1 MTYSE
6 KFKAAR
12 KAAGLT
18 QEACAARLGVPART
32 LENWEAGS
40 RTPPDYVQRL
50 VLEEMDRITA
60 CNRAK

>member
-1 MTYSE
+1 MTYSD

-12 KAAGLT
+12 KVASLT
-18 QEACAARLGVPART
+18 QEACAARIGVPVRT
-32 LENWEAGS
+32 IENWEAGS

-50 VLEEMDRITA
+50 VLEEMARIAT

>member
-1 MTYSE
+1 MTEAPYSE
-6 KFKAAR
+6 RFKAAR

-18 QEACAARLGVPART
+18 QEACAAQLGVPART

-50 VLEEMDRITA
+50 VLAEMARLA
-60 CNRAK
+60 AAK

>member
-1 MTYSE
+1 MTYSD

-12 KAAGLT
+12 KVAGLT
-18 QEACAARLGVPART
+18 QEACAARIGVPVRT
-32 LENWEAGS
+32 IENWEAGS

-50 VLEEMDRITA
+50 VLEEMARIAT

>member
-1 MTYSE
+1 MTYSD

-12 KAAGLT
+12 KVAGLT
-18 QEACAARLGVPART
+18 QEACAARIGVPVRT
-32 LENWEAGS
+32 IENWEAGS

-50 VLEEMDRITA
+50 VLEEMDRIAT

>member
-1 MTYSE
+1 MTYSD

-12 KAAGLT
+12 KVAGLT
-18 QEACAARLGVPART
+18 QEACAARIGVPVRT
-32 LENWEAGS
+32 IENWEAGS

-50 VLEEMDRITA
+50 VLEEIARIAT

>member
-1 MTYSE
+1 MTYSD

-12 KAAGLT
+12 KVAGLT
-18 QEACAARLGVPART
+18 QETCAARIGVPVRT
-32 LENWEAGS
+32 IENWEAGS

-50 VLEEMDRITA
+50 VLEEMDRIAT